1 MRKERRLA
9 YFYIAFIGIQN
20 LFSDFEDSFQ
30 SKNSTAIKVTPVLPP
45 ERISLAIATGV
56 FEGEDAGLATKQPV
70 SMFCWGD
77 AVRLWGVLLK

>member
-1 MRKERRLA
+1 MLWYLICTATAPDMKKGRRLA

-20 LFSDFEDSFQ
+20 VVSDFEDSFQ

-56 FEGEDAGLATKQPV
+56 FEGEDAGLGREDNKAT
-70 SMFCWGD
+70 C
-77 AVRLWGVLLK
+77 